1 MIIVYNSPFAGPA
14 ADKLKKIISIFSA
27 VTHRIDDL
35 TVEFNWARNRLFDE
49 NCCEALLMVCQADP
63 TVQVL
68 SVTKKPKNKWR
79 PRAMDTIELEKL
91 GSRKLKI
98 SAKETMT
105 IAEKLYTQGIISY
118 PRTETNMFSKEIDLK
133 SLVEN
138 HTGHPA
144 WGGFANRVLQWQPQ
158 PHNGNK
164 SDQAHPPIH
173 PTKLVQNLTGNEA
186 RVYELIVRHFL
197 ACVSRDAVGS
207 ETTVKVVVADEEFT
221 ATGLCIYERNYLDV
235 YIYEKWNA
243 KEIHNYEP
251 GNTFDP
257 TELVMVSGN
266 TSPPSLLTEADLIA
280 LMDKHGIGTDAT
292 HAEHINTVKQ
302 VSQRLP
308 IS

>member
-1 MIIVYNSPFAGPA
+1 
-14 ADKLKKIISIFSA
+14 
-27 VTHRIDDL
+27 
-35 TVEFNWARNRLFDE
+35 
-49 NCCEALLMVCQADP
+49 MVCQADP
-63 TVQVL
+63 TVQVI

-118 PRTETNMFSKEIDLK
+118 PRTETNMFSNEIDLK
-133 SLVEN
+133 SLVQN
-138 HTGHPA
+138 HTAHPD
-144 WGGFANRVLQWQPQ
+144 WGAFAHRVLEWQPR

-173 PTKLVQNLTGNEA
+173 PTKMVQNLTGNEA

-207 ETTVKVVVADEEFT
+207 ETTVNVVVANEEFT
-221 ATGLCIYERNYLDV
+221 GIGLCIHERNYLDV
-235 YIYEKWNA
+235 YIYERWNA

-251 GNTFDP
+251 GHTFEP
-257 TELVMVSGN
+257 TELTMISGK

-292 HAEHINTVKQ
+292 HAEHINTVKD
-302 VSQRLP
+302 VSDASLFATCWQL
-308 IS
+308 IVMFVFF